1 MTNWG
6 IDNLF
11 CDVIHGRFLIHHM
24 KGNTMKKL
32 DMTEAQQEQV
42 LVEYIRIHANA
53 NYTQGWDEVVECW
66 EDGDILEVLSEVDFD
81 LPKAIAAIQSVVDV
95 LNERKADARNSV
107 F

>member
-24 KGNTMKKL
+24 KGNTMKDEK
-32 DMTEAQQEQV
+32 V